1 MEILT
6 RGMSSAQWEQQDAD
20 QLQQLARGVGWL
32 EGPAEGQQ
40 ECSLPAV
47 TILQFNAMPNGKC

>member
-1 MEILT
+1 M
-6 RGMSSAQWEQQDAD
+6 GAAGCGSAA
-20 QLQQLARGVGWL
+20 AAGKGGGWV